1 MTWLRGGGLWNLIF
15 ILPMLV
21 IFGVFSWGPIVESVV
36 MSLQKTNFITTSFVG
51 PANFIAVLA
60 DPQLGTA
67 VVNTAYFALL
77 ALIFGYP
84 IPLIVAVLMS
94 EVRRRRGLYSALAY
108 LPVVVPPVVAALLW
122 KRFFDASPHGV
133 FNTIIGWVGI
143 PPQPWIQ
150 SASSAMP
157 SIVLE
162 ATWAAAGG
170 TIIIYLAALT
180 SVAPELYDAAEVDG
194 ANIWQKI
201 WHVTLPQLRGV
212 LLVTFILQIIGTA
225 QVFLEPFLITGGGP
239 VNSTLTILQL
249 IYRYAFTN
257 SIGGDYG
264 KATALSI
271 MLAVVLAIFSFIYF
285 RITKSWSDN

>member
-15 ILPMLV
+15 MLPMLA
-21 IFGVFSWGPIVESVV
+21 IFGFFSWGPIVESIV
-36 MSLQKTNFITTSFVG
+36 MSVQKTNFITTSFVG
-51 PANFIAVLA
+51 ADNFVAVLH
-60 DPQLGTA
+60 DPQLSIA

-94 EVRRRRGLYSALAY
+94 EVRRRRGVFSALAY

-143 PPQPWIQ
+143 SPQPWIQ

-180 SVAPELYDAAEVDG
+180 SVSPELYDAAEVDG
-194 ANIWQKI
+194 ANIWHKV

-271 MLAVVLAIFSFIYF
+271 MLAIVLAIFSFIYF
-285 RITKSWSDN
+285 RATKSWSDN